1 MEGGQK
7 IDINLESPLDT
18 KSSDM
23 LVSVNDIKF
32 AHNRQRYQGHVL
44 PTSLRY
50 EQNGWAAG
58 WYVYD
63 FKVDGG
69 NILSS
74 EEYNGIKLS
83 ATRTRINN
91 TPTYIH
97 EFKIADWNEEKE
109 EYVPAETQFRTWYTL
124 YSSIRARECKEAS
137 ITDEPMTPE
146 LSFNY
151 AINGV
156 DYEGSFEY
164 NYNVKET
171 ERSFTETSNDS
182 GLVLDY
188 VDQDQDGTVHA
199 LLTNNNVTWNDTY
212 SVNVPKDILLN
223 SEGDKF
229 AEFSKVVNGTVYYN
243 IPILELDN
251 QLTYSDTWVSA
262 STDIDIDNEHL
273 SASVSYPVQ
282 FNLIVPLHKTYI
294 SFNNISWAI
303 QGNKVLFSQASQ
315 DDPLN
320 KYYISVDSITEHSYF
335 YDRGAELFNGIAEIN
350 GPDVSILSKA
360 EFDLDYN
367 VVNTVQYN
375 VANAASVYTMSNGTR
390 CTVPILNVQAPTFK
404 LPGEDKNRNVTIQ
417 VYYKYPGIY
426 QNIGVLNARNCYMA
440 VITYPYAYMGQVNEP
455 IYWGSSQSSI
465 DYTID
470 GKSIS
475 STYANPV
482 NLVSITDP
490 EVEASIKI
498 PRVAKRPISG
508 RVMRFQA
515 SISGINGVSYSGNNN
530 IALDLY
536 GINTNLIFSRY
547 SENTSWTTSVN
558 TSFTNGLTYNYTSTY
573 DTAEERYIYD
583 SYSYTDLVST
593 TPIQY
598 SYHGWVQ
605 DAKFYVTL
613 NTATVHRAIGNQVSW
628 GPTSNPI
635 GAMNVHST
643 SFGAYSTYRLQTT
656 DGKYIYSIKVLRVYV
671 RDRSLYGDTEI
682 AGYYD
687 PSVSGSY
694 IMCWF
699 YAICNNADGSGVI
712 SYRIDPIAN
721 LYFNKDKLDITL
733 TTDSNYIGIYS
744 GIKGISV
751 PFTNVQYCNDLL
763 HILSGNNSFTD
774 YKQVYACNRSLIQ
787 FRINIIGQVITY
799 TDNSTSTIYD
809 LEYTTL
815 FNTDTASSSLGVVPG
830 YVKNNSD
837 ITAMN
842 CSNNVLY
849 IKHADNVIYGYSFE
863 FTDYWIGAYSGS
875 IAITNSALFCFDIK
889 DNDTGELI
897 VDHTR
902 DIINFGS
909 CSLTVDFSSNK
920 IVNGM
925 LIYPNH
931 IDSNQFNLVSSNA
944 TKVRKV
950 GAIGNALFPVAKY
963 TSNEGSVYDNDTTD
977 YGACQGIAVFN
988 TFASSVTGLPD
999 GYYIQM
1005 LSPLGKYILPP
1016 RVEHEKLIVFAQRA
1030 FTHKIKF
1037 NIMDNSLVSTGNYSN
1052 INVFYI
1058 DDSYTDLNKIAV
1070 SPREDLYSSSN
1081 VDVES
1086 NNKFY
1091 EGGTLLRPAA
1101 ISYYDDKVHITW
1113 QASKG
1118 ASITIEDTAYD
1129 LSTSELSVKM
1139 VADLGKMLLPQYFT
1153 SGSQNPL
1160 TGDPYHITLGDD
1172 FATFRTNEVK
1182 EIQRSIN
1189 DIDKSRA
1196 YIHVNRVMP
1205 TQVVNSGLVTALVNI
1220 EVYMLMYPIIV
1231 ESTGTNHFNMSYI
1244 DSFNETPYNNEAQ
1257 HITFDKE
1264 YSSESQ
1270 LFIKQKV
1277 KITSTVDLPD
1287 LTGIVFIN
1295 NENNIAEIS
1304 DNGNI
1309 AHYDYTNNKI
1319 VDMTIQG
1326 NNVSKAEIQLV
1337 DAVDHSMYT
1346 GYTVQINQAINT
1358 DIYFKHVGIYKI
1370 DFSDFDNGETH
1381 TDIDNITYSNG
1392 VYTFNGCSLKR
1403 SNGTNITGLNF
1414 SFSFSDFE
1422 DKTKCKPKYLDYSAT
1437 DVRTSKTKYF
1447 ARVLCDN
1454 EYQLIKQQWDSTVET
1469 EDFWWL
1475 DSTHILC
1482 LTKDELI
1489 VKEKGIEYD
1498 DWAGDIW
1505 NVVSR
1510 YKRIDYITSEA
1521 DKFLCS
1527 SVKGKNAQ
1535 AYFYV
1540 LSPVSET
1547 SLQVTVYNPLD
1558 DMSSYMFTINFKHIA
1573 LGEELPVDECNDGIF
1588 TLYSYSDILST
1599 SVISDSKITAVE
1611 LGNKHWLGIQYDK
1624 NLNQWAI
1631 QLKEDGSCVRGYGC
1645 IGINGFATGGLL
1657 PKKYF
1662 NTAIT
1667 VQPIDALE
1675 AENDIDITNIK
1686 DFNKF
1691 NERIVGD
1698 ENQQWYISEKLEG
1711 IVIAVDLTKLS
1722 NQIIVPIT
1730 NKYAQVYSSPSYA
1743 KYTVHAFGLQIKQLI
1758 DLFTTEQAPLWKQ
1771 IIRYAM
1777 FPVVWFLSPYTNII
1791 NYLQQTLGQYAY
1803 VHYNTT
1809 SIGKRRSITGED
1821 QTTDNA
1827 GLTEDENKQHIDAL
1841 TMDDLSFDVQ
1851 HIAQEQSFRDNAW
1864 DNILGIFMS
1873 MVVSATDY
1881 SVASLSVNS
1890 LQNQS
1895 AVSDIG
1901 RKFSQAFS
1909 QNIGSMSVTGFNMQ
1923 STKPMLKSE
1932 VTAVKTLDMFY
1943 STSGEQR
1950 CYAGP
1955 GYVNTQ
1961 FVAQCTAQSVTSVQL
1976 EAQQTQVFILL
1987 KELSTWQAKVE
1998 LYIVDKLSEYLFKQA
2013 DQQAS
2018 GPQFGLSTAVGFIV
2032 SLVLSASAYAL
2043 IAAKL
2048 MLRLATDTVNSI
2060 LDSFFPGG
2068 IKTNITAQLS
2078 RHNYSIE
2085 GKHAYG
2091 NKSEQFFWPCIN
2103 CESKLYTDETVE
2115 AILQEK
2121 PWPLEMPQTTIGNTQ
2136 VKKIYSNQPDCT
2148 TIKPSALSSDD
2159 WKANVEYNIASCKG
2173 TQRSVA
2179 LPKDLAYVIGTETF
2193 LPTVPFKN
2201 ENIGEGEPVF
2211 TPPAVQDYVLDKNW
2225 NLMITA
2231 MGGDALWISC
2241 KDTKLFDGNYSNVV
2255 ISDIFCGI
2263 ACSHTAIEI
2272 KPNIQEE
2279 YLRPWAVSPDA
2290 IAINVTGLNCAYEE
2304 KAYHAFDGY
2313 GYRITDW
2320 LGASGMNKEHYTLQY
2335 SFQIND
2341 RFKRSNKLPPNQ
2353 FMGNFQ
2359 AIPNMSFDVKD
2370 DVFNQI
2376 QVTSEEQGLDTGVA
2390 GENKDQRRYAIPI
2403 FTEHVSTLP
2412 AIVKAHSSYK
2422 LLVIE
2427 GITSLTTG
2435 VRTSQTAYK
2444 LPVSVD
2450 FNINDQQFRMTNEYI
2465 CSVKHEKGLEQV
2477 QYLVPALG
2485 LTYLGSTPFMAYFY
2499 NQATRQFYIYQGGNT
2514 LQAIDMLER
2523 FRDIKGGYYDFITQ
2537 EVVMPCLAT
2546 FSRLDKQ
2553 VKDDDTET
2561 DNYIIPVFKH
2571 NKVSGEVTPPIT
2583 TIFKDKFRTMSI
2595 PAGLVF
2601 QGPNRCIINRFV
2613 WSEYMLEGIR
2623 NNKGRWNKVPR
2634 EEYHPFRQ
2642 YYETYKNVNERLNDT
2657 TSVVKGWTHNPFLL
2671 VTSPIGIN
2679 EQTDCK
2685 FEWEI
2690 TFAWTVEMEKI
2701 FEADEYVT
2709 VNVMAETMCPGGKMF
2724 SRPTHIFL
2732 HKELF
2737 TRSDNYGYYS
2747 FRYQSNNGSGNRER
2761 LHIWSDGYIAVSSL
2775 QLEYKIVSDKRNE
2788 ILITQEDIKG
2798 LKEM

>member
-124 YSSIRARECKEAS
+124 YSSVRARECKEAS

-182 GLVLDY
+182 GLALDY

-199 LLTNNNVTWNDTY
+199 LLTNNNVTWSDSYNI
-212 SVNVPKDILLN
+212 NVPKDILLN
-223 SEGDKF
+223 NEGDKF

-243 IPILELDN
+243 VPILELDN
-251 QLTYSDTWVSA
+251 GLTYSNTWMSA

-320 KYYISVDSITEHSYF
+320 KYYISVDNITEHSYF
-335 YDRGAELFNGIAEIN
+335 YDRGNELFNGIAEIN

-390 CTVPILNVQAPTFK
+390 CTVPILNVQTSIFK

-417 VYYKYPGIY
+417 VYYKYPGTY
-426 QNIGVLNARNCYMA
+426 QNIGVVNARTCYMA
-440 VITYPYAYMGQVNEP
+440 VLTYPFAYMGQVNEP
-455 IYWGSSQSSI
+455 IYWGTTINSI
-465 DYTID
+465 NYTID
-470 GKSIS
+470 GKAISDSYSTPVDFSSIS
-475 STYANPV
+475 A
-482 NLVSITDP
+482 
-490 EVEASIKI
+490 ASIEANIRI
-498 PRVAKRPISG
+498 PRIAKRPISG
-508 RVMRFQA
+508 RAMRFQA

-547 SENTSWTTSVN
+547 AEAGTWQQYSNINFTGTDPRSYVNNNNLISIGHDTSTMHYLGSDN
-558 TSFTNGLTYNYTSTY
+558 HIRGRSGEMSSSTY
-573 DTAEERYIYD
+573 DIDVSQNIRFVLPCSDTDYKYTRCTYVGRIDTDINTKYLFEIDMHEYNNATVGAAGILLVKKSTLD
-583 SYSYTDLVST
+583 TVDWLLDTGSYSGGR
-593 TPIQY
+593 
-598 SYHGWVQ
+598 GWV
-605 DAKFYVTL
+605 
-613 NTATVHRAIGNQVSW
+613 N
-628 GPTSNPI
+628 
-635 GAMNVHST
+635 
-643 SFGAYSTYRLQTT
+643 FGSILGT
-656 DGKYIYSIKVLRVYV
+656 DYWFIPGEIYWR
-671 RDRSLYGDTEI
+671 
-682 AGYYD
+682 
-687 PSVSGSY
+687 
-694 IMCWF
+694 
-699 YAICNNADGSGVI
+699 NNLSHI
-712 SYRIDPIAN
+712 PN
-721 LYFNKDKLDITL
+721 KLD
-733 TTDSNYIGIYS
+733 NG
-744 GIKGISV
+744 
-751 PFTNVQYCNDLL
+751 
-763 HILSGNNSFTD
+763 FTD
-774 YKQVYACNRSLIQ
+774 YSNVYLSCSNAWAGNEGYLIQ
-787 FRINIIGQVITY
+787 LTDTVDNTGGFTSKKVTTLLGFDINIS
-799 TDNSTSTIYD
+799 STGIPATQLINGNARKFAAINNILYV
-809 LEYTTL
+809 Y
-815 FNTDTASSSLGVVPG
+815 SSNG
-830 YVKNNSD
+830 
-837 ITAMN
+837 T
-842 CSNNVLY
+842 
-849 IKHADNVIYGYSFE
+849 IYGYNYE

-875 IAITNSALFCFDIK
+875 INITDSSLFCFDVK
-889 DNDTGELI
+889 DNDTGELLI
-897 VDHTR
+897 DHTR
-902 DIINFGS
+902 DVINFSS
-909 CSLTVDFSSNK
+909 CKLIVDFSSSK
-920 IVNGM
+920 IANGI

-931 IDSNQFNLVSSNA
+931 IDMNQFGLISDNMSS
-944 TKVRKV
+944 VRKV
-950 GAIGNALFPVAKY
+950 GAIGNAFFPVSKY
-963 TSNEGSVYDNDTTD
+963 TNSSDSVYATGN
-977 YGACQGIAVFN
+977 YGASQGIAVFN
-988 TFASSVTGLPD
+988 TFANSITGLSD
-999 GYYIQM
+999 GYYMQL
-1005 LSPLGKYILPP
+1005 LSPLGKYVLPP
-1016 RVEHEKLIVFAQRA
+1016 RIENEKLVVYAQRA
-1030 FTHKIKF
+1030 FTHKIHF
-1037 NIMDNSLVSTGNYSN
+1037 NMLDNYITSIGNYNSIN
-1052 INVFYI
+1052 IFYI
-1058 DDSYTDLNKIAV
+1058 DDSYTDLSKIAV
-1070 SPREDLYSSSN
+1070 DARSNLYDN
-1081 VDVES
+1081 LNNNDDIEC
-1086 NNKFY
+1086 NNKYY
-1091 EGGTLLRPAA
+1091 ESTTLLKPAA
-1101 ISYYDDKVHITW
+1101 VSYYDDKIHVTW

-1118 ASITIEDTAYD
+1118 ASITIEDTTYD

-1153 SGSQNPL
+1153 SGNQNPL

-1172 FATFRTNEVK
+1172 FTTFRTNEIK

-1205 TQVVNSGLVTALVNI
+1205 TQAVSSGLVTALVSL
-1220 EVYMLMYPIIV
+1220 EVYMLMYPV
-1231 ESTGTNHFNMSYI
+1231 VTEALGTNHFTMSYV
-1244 DSFNETPYNNEAQ
+1244 DSFNETSYNNETQ

-1277 KITSTVDLPD
+1277 KVTSTVDLLD

-1295 NENNIAEIS
+1295 NESNIAEIS
-1304 DNGNI
+1304 DNGNT

-1326 NNVSKAEIQLV
+1326 NSVSKAEIQLI

-1392 VYTFNGCSLKR
+1392 VYTFNDCSLKR
-1403 SNGTNITGLNF
+1403 SNGTNITGLDF
-1414 SFSFSDFE
+1414 SFNFSDFE

-1482 LTKDELI
+1482 LTKDELV

-1558 DMSSYMFTINFKHIA
+1558 DMSSYMFTINFKHVA

-2013 DQQAS
+2013 DQQSS
-2018 GPQFGLSTAVGFIV
+2018 GPQFGVSTAVGFIV

-2159 WKANVEYNIASCKG
+2159 WKADVEYNIASCKG

-2255 ISDIFCGI
+2255 ISDTFCGV

-2359 AIPNMSFDVKD
+2359 AVPNMSFDVKD

-2690 TFAWTVEMEKI
+2690 TFAWTIEMEKI

-2737 TRSDNYGYYS
+2737 TRTDNYGYYS
-2747 FRYQSNNGSGNRER
+2747 FRYQSNNGAGNRER
-2761 LHIWSDGYIAVSSL
+2761 LHIWSDGYIAISSL

-2788 ILITQEDIKG
+2788 ILVTQEDIKG

>member
-1 MEGGQK
+1 MESGQK

-91 TPTYIH
+91 TPTYIL
-97 EFKIADWNEEKE
+97 EFKIADWNGEKE
-109 EYVPAETQFRTWYTL
+109 EHVPAETQFRTWYTL
-124 YSSIRARECKEAS
+124 YSSVRARECREAS
-137 ITDEPMTPE
+137 ITDAPMTPE

-151 AINGV
+151 AIDNV
-156 DYEGSFEY
+156 DYEGSFVY

-171 ERSFTETSNDS
+171 ERSFTETSISS
-182 GLVLDY
+182 GLALDY

-199 LLTNNNVTWNDTY
+199 LLTNNNVTWNDSYTI
-212 SVNVPKDILLN
+212 NVPKDILLN
-223 SEGDKF
+223 NDGDIF
-229 AEFSKVVNGTVYYN
+229 AEFNKVVNGTVYYN
-243 IPILELDN
+243 IPILG
-251 QLTYSDTWVSA
+251 LTDILSYHTNHWVSDT
-262 STDIDIDNEHL
+262 TDISIN
-273 SASVSYPVQ
+273 SNVASMVYPVQ
-282 FNLIVPLHKTYI
+282 FNLIVPLNKAYI

-303 QGNKVLFSQASQ
+303 QGNKTLFSQASQ

-320 KYYISVDSITEHSYF
+320 KYYISIENITEHSFF
-335 YDRGAELFNGIAEIN
+335 YNNPGSFNGTAEIN

-360 EFDLDYN
+360 EFDLNYTISGDVSYDEY
-367 VVNTVQYN
+367 T
-375 VANAASVYTMSNGTR
+375 ALSVYTISLGTR
-390 CTVPILNVQAPTFK
+390 CTVPVLTGNISNFK
-404 LPGEDKNRNVTIQ
+404 LPGADTVRDVTVQ
-417 VYYKYPGIY
+417 VYLIYPGERIK
-426 QNIGVLNARNCYMA
+426 IGTLGQRDCYMS
-440 VITYPYAYMGQVNEP
+440 VITYPYSVMAADLWPTEP
-455 IYWGSSQSSI
+455 VFISNHATEEIS
-465 DYTID
+465 YTID
-470 GKSIS
+470 GKNIPS
-475 STYANPV
+475 SLSNPV
-482 NLVSITDP
+482 DITRVQELSKP
-490 EVEASIKI
+490 HIASRNI
-498 PRVAKRPISG
+498 VG
-508 RVMRFQA
+508 RVMTFTGKVQ
-515 SISGINGVSYSGNNN
+515 SINGTSFTNNDS
-530 IALDLY
+530 IDLQIT
-536 GINTNLIFSRY
+536 GINTNLLFQRY
-547 SENTSWTTSVN
+547 VNTDWYTDNTAQINTGGVPLTDYGVKHDGWEINNYSVN
-558 TSFTNGLTYNYTSTY
+558 EYGAIVTYSFS
-573 DTAEERYIYD
+573 
-583 SYSYTDLVST
+583 
-593 TPIQY
+593 
-598 SYHGWVQ
+598 
-605 DAKFYVTL
+605 
-613 NTATVHRAIGNQVSW
+613 IG
-628 GPTSNPI
+628 
-635 GAMNVHST
+635 
-643 SFGAYSTYRLQTT
+643 T
-656 DGKYIYSIKVLRVYV
+656 DGKIYKYYRGYPDDATYVGDAAPEKLVTSNGSNFIIIGLYNSYIPGHTGLYLKISYAYGFYLIPWSEKNTFFTIEDVQSGYVPDGTVHDYRLTFKTSQLGNSSLIKILNGADNLVYYNSLNNV
-671 RDRSLYGDTEI
+671 PNRSNTNTISYNPVVATNNGCIQTVGPLPTLIMNFRTGSSVIGIPAANANINNIEAFEYTQGFFKVHEVEGDTRLF
-682 AGYYD
+682 D
-687 PSVSGSY
+687 TSDVQT
-694 IMCWF
+694 WVTTF
-699 YAICNNADGSGVI
+699 NQD
-712 SYRIDPIAN
+712 IDIES
-721 LYFNKDKLDITL
+721 
-733 TTDSNYIGIYS
+733 DS
-744 GIKGISV
+744 
-751 PFTNVQYCNDLL
+751 PLL
-763 HILSGNNSFTD
+763 PN
-774 YKQVYACNRSLIQ
+774 
-787 FRINIIGQVITY
+787 
-799 TDNSTSTIYD
+799 
-809 LEYTTL
+809 
-815 FNTDTASSSLGVVPG
+815 
-830 YVKNNSD
+830 
-837 ITAMN
+837 
-842 CSNNVLY
+842 
-849 IKHADNVIYGYSFE
+849 
-863 FTDYWIGAYSGS
+863 
-875 IAITNSALFCFDIK
+875 FCFDIM
-889 DNDTGELI
+889 DNKTGELL
-897 VDHTR
+897 VDHAK
-902 DIINFGS
+902 DV
-909 CSLTVDFSSNK
+909 LTFSEDPSIHVYLDATHLVTGKLFFPSHMTNTDLSNYNLPNYISNIHK
-920 IVNGM
+920 IGN
-925 LIYPNH
+925 
-931 IDSNQFNLVSSNA
+931 
-944 TKVRKV
+944 
-950 GAIGNALFPVAKY
+950 IGNAFFPISKY
-963 TSNEGSVYDNDTTD
+963 IVNRGSIFSEFSTVSSQC
-977 YGACQGIAVFN
+977 GACQGIAIFN
-988 TFASSVTGLPD
+988 TFTNSIAGLPD
-999 GYYIQM
+999 GYYMQM
-1005 LSPLGKYILPP
+1005 LSPLAKYVLPP
-1016 RVEHEKLIVFAQRA
+1016 RIENEKLVVYAQRT
-1030 FTHKIKF
+1030 FTHKIQF
-1037 NIMDNSLVSTGNYSN
+1037 DVNDNSLGNSVN
-1052 INVFYI
+1052 LHYI
-1058 DDSYTDLNKIAV
+1058 DDSYTDLSKITVIPRSNIYSTENNDDIENNNK
-1070 SPREDLYSSSN
+1070 YY
-1081 VDVES
+1081 ES
-1086 NNKFY
+1086 N
-1091 EGGTLLRPAA
+1091 TLLKPAA
-1101 ISYYDDKVHITW
+1101 ISYYDDKIHVTW

-1118 ASITIEDTAYD
+1118 TSLIIEGTAYD
-1129 LSTSELSVKM
+1129 LSTSELSIKM
-1139 VADLGKMLLPQYFT
+1139 IADLGKVLLPQYFT
-1153 SGSQNPL
+1153 SGSENPL
-1160 TGDPYHITLGDD
+1160 TGEPYHITLGND
-1172 FATFRTNEVK
+1172 FTTFRTNEIK
-1182 EIQRSIN
+1182 EIQQSIN
-1189 DIDKSRA
+1189 DIDKSKA
-1196 YIHVNRVMP
+1196 YIHINSITP
-1205 TQVVNSGLVTALVNI
+1205 TQSENTGLVTARVDI
-1220 EVYMLMYPIIV
+1220 DTYMLVYPIIR
-1231 ESTGTNHFNMSYI
+1231 ENLGTTHFAMSYT
-1244 DSFNETPYNNEAQ
+1244 DSFTETDYNPAGANQ
-1257 HITFDKE
+1257 QITFDRE
-1264 YSSESQ
+1264 YSSDSQ
-1270 LFIKQKV
+1270 MFIKQKV
-1277 KITSTVDLPD
+1277 KVTSTIQLPS
-1287 LTGIVFIN
+1287 LSGISFIN
-1295 NENNIAEIS
+1295 NSNSITEIS
-1304 DNGNI
+1304 DNGNT
-1309 AHYDYTNNKI
+1309 AHYDYINNKV
-1319 VDMTIQG
+1319 VDMVIQG
-1326 NNVSKAEIQLV
+1326 NNVSKANISLL
-1337 DAVDHSMYT
+1337 DAVEYSAYT
-1346 GYTVQINQAINT
+1346 KYVVSINQAVNT

-1370 DFSDFDNGETH
+1370 DFNAFDNGETH
-1381 TDIDNITYSNG
+1381 TDISNITYSNG
-1392 VYTFNGCSLKR
+1392 EYTFNDCNLKR
-1403 SNGTNITGLNF
+1403 SNGTSITGLDF
-1414 SFSFSDFE
+1414 SFNFNDFE

-1437 DVRTSKTKYF
+1437 DVRTSETKYF

-1469 EDFWWL
+1469 ENFWWL
-1475 DSTHILC
+1475 DDTHILC

-1489 VKEKGIEYD
+1489 VKEKGTEYD
-1498 DWAGDIW
+1498 DWAGDTWEIV
-1505 NVVSR
+1505 NR
-1510 YKRIDYITSEA
+1510 YNRIEYITSEA

-1527 SVKGKNAQ
+1527 SVKGKDAK
-1535 AYFYV
+1535 AYLYI

-1558 DMSSYMFTINFKHIA
+1558 NMLSHSFTIVFKHVA
-1573 LGEELPVDECNDGIF
+1573 LGEELPLDECNNGIF

-1599 SVISDSKITAVE
+1599 SIISDSKLTAVE

-1631 QLKEDGSCVRGYGC
+1631 QLKEDGRCVRGYGC
-1645 IGINGFATGGLL
+1645 IGINGYATGGML

-1662 NTAIT
+1662 NTEMT

-1675 AENDIDITNIK
+1675 AETDIDIKNIK

-1711 IVIAVDLTKLS
+1711 IVIAVDLTDTTK
-1722 NQIIVPIT
+1722 QIVLPIT

-1771 IIRYAM
+1771 IIKYAM
-1777 FPVVWFLSPYTNII
+1777 FPVVWFLSPYTDII

-1895 AVSDIG
+1895 AISDIG

-1943 STSGEQR
+1943 STSAEQK
-1950 CYAGP
+1950 CFAGP

-1961 FVAQCTAQSVTSVQL
+1961 LVAQCTAQSVTSVQL

-1998 LYIVDKLSEYLFKQA
+1998 LYIVDKLSDYLFKQA

-2043 IAAKL
+2043 VAAKF

-2136 VKKIYSNQPDCT
+2136 IKDIYSSQPDCT
-2148 TIKPSALSSDD
+2148 TIKPDALNNDN
-2159 WKANVEYNIASCKG
+2159 WKTNVEYNIASCKG
-2173 TQRSVA
+2173 AQRSVA
-2179 LPKDLAYVIGTETF
+2179 LVNDLAYVIGTETF

-2255 ISDIFCGI
+2255 VSDTFCGI
-2263 ACSHTAIEI
+2263 ACSHTAIEV
-2272 KPNIQEE
+2272 KPNIQSE

-2335 SFQIND
+2335 SFQVND

-2359 AIPNMSFDVKD
+2359 AVPNMSFDVKD

-2376 QVTSEEQGLDTGVA
+2376 QVTSEEQGLDAGVT
-2390 GENKDQRRYAIPI
+2390 GENKDQQRYAIPI
-2403 FTEHVSTLP
+2403 FTEYVSTLP

-2422 LLVIE
+2422 LAVIE

-2444 LPVSVD
+2444 LPVSID
-2450 FNINDQQFRMTNEYI
+2450 FNINDQLFRMTNEYI

-2499 NQATRQFYIYQGGNT
+2499 NQATRQYFIYQGGNT

-2553 VKDDDTET
+2553 IRDDDTET

-2571 NKVSGEVTPPIT
+2571 NKVNGEITPPIT
-2583 TIFKDKFRTMSI
+2583 TIFKDKFRTIST

-2613 WSEYMLEGIR
+2613 WSDYMLDSIR
-2623 NNKGRWNKVPR
+2623 SNKGKWKKVPR

-2657 TSVVKGWTHNPFLL
+2657 DSVVKGWTHNPFLL
-2671 VTSPIGIN
+2671 VTSPIGVN

-2701 FEADEYVT
+2701 FEANEYVT
-2709 VNVMAETMCPGGKMF
+2709 VNVMAETMCPGGKVF

-2737 TRSDNYGYYS
+2737 TRSNNYGYYS
-2747 FRYQSNNGSGNRER
+2747 FRYQSNNGAGNRER

-2775 QLEYKIVSDKRNE
+2775 QLEYKVVTEKRNE
-2788 ILITQEDIKG
+2788 ILVTQEDIKG

>member
-23 LVSVNDIKF
+23 LVSVSDIKF

-63 FKVDGG
+63 FKIDGG

-74 EEYNGIKLS
+74 EEYNGLKLS

-109 EYVPAETQFRTWYTL
+109 EYVPAEIQFRTWYTL
-124 YSSIRARECKEAS
+124 YASVRARECKEAS

-151 AINGV
+151 AVNDV
-156 DYEGSFEY
+156 DYEGSFTY

-182 GLVLDY
+182 GLALDY
-188 VDQDQDGTVHA
+188 LDQDQDGTVHA
-199 LLTNNNVTWNDTY
+199 LLTNNNVTWNDSY
-212 SVNVPKDILLN
+212 SINVPKDILLN
-223 SEGDKF
+223 NEGDKF
-229 AEFSKVVNGTVYYN
+229 AEFSKVDNGTVYYN

-251 QLTYSDTWVSA
+251 GLTYSDTWVTA
-262 STDIDIDNEHL
+262 STNIVIDNEHL

-320 KYYISVDSITEHSYF
+320 KYKMSVENITEHSFF
-335 YDRGAELFNGIAEIN
+335 YDNPDPFNGIAEIN
-350 GPDVSILSKA
+350 GPDVSIFSKA
-360 EFDLDYN
+360 EFDLSYVISGSISYN
-367 VVNTVQYN
+367 E
-375 VANAASVYTMSNGTR
+375 ANAANVYVLSAGTR
-390 CTVPILNVQAPTFK
+390 CTVPILTGTISNFRM
-404 LPGEDKNRNVTIQ
+404 PGASATSEAKDVTIQ
-417 VYYKYPGIY
+417 VYLIY
-426 QNIGVLNARNCYMA
+426 QGERIDIGLLGQRESYMA
-440 VITYPYAYMGQVNEP
+440 VITYPYSVMASDIDVSEP
-455 IYWGSSQSSI
+455 VYVSNHASESI
-465 DYTID
+465 MYTID
-470 GKSIS
+470 GKTIS
-475 STYANPV
+475 AELSNPV
-482 NLVSITDP
+482 NITQEP
-490 EVEASIKI
+490 ESLKPHIASRNI
-498 PRVAKRPISG
+498 VG
-508 RVMRFQA
+508 RTIVFTGDLLSVNGTRFL
-515 SISGINGVSYSGNNN
+515 NDN
-530 IALDLY
+530 ALHLQVC
-536 GINTNLIFSRY
+536 GINTNLIFQRY
-547 SENTSWTTSVN
+547 VHT
-558 TSFTNGLTYNYTSTY
+558 
-573 DTAEERYIYD
+573 
-583 SYSYTDLVST
+583 
-593 TPIQY
+593 
-598 SYHGWVQ
+598 GW
-605 DAKFYVTL
+605 
-613 NTATVHRAIGNQVSW
+613 
-628 GPTSNPI
+628 
-635 GAMNVHST
+635 
-643 SFGAYSTYRLQTT
+643 
-656 DGKYIYSIKVLRVYV
+656 
-671 RDRSLYGDTEI
+671 
-682 AGYYD
+682 
-687 PSVSGSY
+687 
-694 IMCWF
+694 
-699 YAICNNADGSGVI
+699 
-712 SYRIDPIAN
+712 
-721 LYFNKDKLDITL
+721 
-733 TTDSNYIGIYS
+733 
-744 GIKGISV
+744 
-751 PFTNVQYCNDLL
+751 
-763 HILSGNNSFTD
+763 
-774 YKQVYACNRSLIQ
+774 
-787 FRINIIGQVITY
+787 Y
-799 TDNSTSTIYD
+799 TDNSPGVISTGDSAFVARAHEHAGFNVKHWVTSSNINGNVLQVSHDYYVGSDGELYHYILGMDSGQPSETIIELNTVSPND
-809 LEYTTL
+809 GRTWWMQGFYT
-815 FNTDTASSSLGVVPG
+815 SYIPG
-830 YVKNNSD
+830 YTGAYLK
-837 ITAMN
+837 I
-842 CSNNVLY
+842 C
-849 IKHADNVIYGYSFE
+849 IDNVGGSNEVYYIPWDRRDE
-863 FTDYWIGAYSGS
+863 FISGS
-875 IAITNSALFCFDIK
+875 ITERSNDSDELIMYLNKNKLSDPAVIKLLNGASTAYDCNTLNNIPNSSNNGVVNFGAAISTDGNFIQTVGPNPSIIINFSNNTSNIGVPAANADIINCVMEFEYKDGLFKAHDYMGNVRIFDTTDAQTWVTTFDQDITISGNGVLLPNFCFDIM
-889 DNDTGELI
+889 DNETGELL
-897 VDHTR
+897 VDHTK
-902 DIINFGS
+902 DILTFSGNPSIHVYLDAGHLVTGKLFFPSHINQQTYS
-909 CSLTVDFSSNK
+909 QNSLSDYINNINK
-920 IVNGM
+920 AGN
-925 LIYPNH
+925 
-931 IDSNQFNLVSSNA
+931 
-944 TKVRKV
+944 
-950 GAIGNALFPVAKY
+950 IGNAFFPISKY
-963 TSNEGSVYDNDTTD
+963 ISGQGSIYGNNYPSN

-988 TFASSVTGLPD
+988 TFNNSINGLPD

-1016 RVEHEKLIVFAQRA
+1016 RIENEKLVVYAQRT
-1030 FTHKIKF
+1030 FTHKMQF
-1037 NIMDNSLVSTGNYSN
+1037 NVIDNVLTSIRNNNSTE
-1052 INVFYI
+1052 IFYI
-1058 DDSYTDLNKIAV
+1058 DDSYTNLNKLAV
-1070 SPREDLYSSSN
+1070 LPRDNLYSSN
-1081 VDVES
+1081 NNDDIEC
-1086 NNKFY
+1086 NNKYY
-1091 EGGTLLRPAA
+1091 ESATLLKPAA

-1113 QASKG
+1113 QPTKG
-1118 ASITIEDTAYD
+1118 TSLVIEGTAYD
-1129 LSTSELSVKM
+1129 LSTSELSIKM
-1139 VADLGKMLLPQYFT
+1139 VADLGKILLPQYFT
-1153 SGSQNPL
+1153 SGNQNPL

-1196 YIHVNRVMP
+1196 YIHINGVLP
-1205 TQVVNSGLVTALVNI
+1205 TQSVSSGLVTALVSL
-1220 EVYMLMYPIIV
+1220 EVYMLMYPVIT
-1231 ESTGTNHFNMSYI
+1231 ESVGNTHFTMSYV
-1244 DSFNETPYNNEAQ
+1244 DSFSETPYNNEAQ
-1257 HITFDKE
+1257 HITFDRE

-1277 KITSTVDLPD
+1277 KVTSTVSLPD
-1287 LTGIVFIN
+1287 LTGIEF
-1295 NENNIAEIS
+1295 NEDENSIAEIS
-1304 DNGNI
+1304 DDGNV

-1319 VDMTIQG
+1319 TDMTIQG
-1326 NNVSKAEIQLV
+1326 NSVAKTDIQLS
-1337 DAVDHSMYT
+1337 DITEYAAYT
-1346 GYTVQINQAINT
+1346 KYDVVINQAINT

-1370 DFSDFDNGETH
+1370 VFNDFDNGETH
-1381 TDIDNITYSNG
+1381 TNIDSITYSNG
-1392 VYTFNGCSLKR
+1392 VYTFNDCSLKR
-1403 SNGTNITGLNF
+1403 SNGTNLTGLDF
-1414 SFSFSDFE
+1414 SFKFSDFE
-1422 DKTKCKPKYLDYSAT
+1422 DKTKCKPKYLDYSST

-1447 ARVLCDN
+1447 ARILCDN

-1469 EDFWWL
+1469 ENFWWL
-1475 DSTHILC
+1475 DETHILC
-1482 LTKDELI
+1482 LTKDEFI
-1489 VKEKGIEYD
+1489 VKEKAIEYD
-1498 DWAGDIW
+1498 DWAGDKW
-1505 NVVSR
+1505 NEIKK
-1510 YKRIDYITSEA
+1510 YNRIDYLDSEA
-1521 DKFLCS
+1521 DRFLCS
-1527 SVKGKNAQ
+1527 SVKGKGAK
-1535 AYFYV
+1535 AYLYI
-1540 LSPVSET
+1540 LSPVSE
-1547 SLQVTVYNPLD
+1547 SKLEVAVYDPLD
-1558 DMSSYMFTINFKHIA
+1558 NMSSYKFTINFEHIA
-1573 LGEELPVDECNDGIF
+1573 LGEQLPLDKCESESF
-1588 TLYSYSDILST
+1588 TLYSYSDIIANSI
-1599 SVISDSKITAVE
+1599 ISDSKLSAVE
-1611 LGNKHWLGIQYDK
+1611 LGSKHWLGIQYDN
-1624 NLNQWAI
+1624 NLNQWSL
-1631 QLKEDGSCVRGYGC
+1631 QLQPQDSGKCIRGYGC
-1645 IGINGFATGGLL
+1645 IGINGYATGGML
-1657 PKKYF
+1657 PIKYF
-1662 NTAIT
+1662 NTEIT

-1675 AENDIDITNIK
+1675 AETDVDITNIG

-1711 IVIAVDLTKLS
+1711 IVIAVNLSDTTK
-1722 NQIIVPIT
+1722 QITLPIT

-1743 KYTVHAFGLQIKQLI
+1743 KYTVHAFGLQIKQLV
-1758 DLFTTEQAPLWKQ
+1758 DLFTNEQAPLWKQ
-1771 IIRYAM
+1771 IIKYAM

-1821 QTTDNA
+1821 QTVDNA
-1827 GLTEDENKQHIDAL
+1827 GLTEDESKQHIDAL

-1943 STSGEQR
+1943 STSAEQR
-1950 CYAGP
+1950 CFAGP

-2018 GPQFGLSTAVGFIV
+2018 GPQFGVSTAVGFIV

-2043 IAAKL
+2043 VAAKL

-2103 CESKLYTDETVE
+2103 CDSKLYTDETVE

-2148 TIKPSALSSDD
+2148 TIKPNALSSDD

-2211 TPPAVQDYVLDKNW
+2211 TPPAIQDYILDKNW

-2231 MGGDALWISC
+2231 YRGDAMWISC

-2255 ISDIFCGI
+2255 ISDTFCGV

-2320 LGASGMNKEHYTLQY
+2320 LGSSGMNKEHYTLQY
-2335 SFQIND
+2335 CFQVND

-2359 AIPNMSFDVKD
+2359 AVPNMALDVKD

-2376 QVTSEEQGLDTGVA
+2376 QITSEEIGMEVGTT
-2390 GENKDQRRYAIPI
+2390 GENKDQQRYAIPI

-2422 LLVIE
+2422 LAVIE

-2444 LPVSVD
+2444 LPVSID
-2450 FNINDQQFRMTNEYI
+2450 FNINDQLFRMTNEYI
-2465 CSVKHEKGLEQV
+2465 CSVKHDKGLEQV

-2499 NQATRQFYIYQGGNT
+2499 NQATRQYYIYQGGNT

-2553 VKDDDTET
+2553 VRDDDTET

-2571 NKVSGEVTPPIT
+2571 NKVGGEVTPPIT
-2583 TIFKDKFRTMSI
+2583 TIFNDKFRTMSI

-2613 WSEYMLEGIR
+2613 WSEYMLEGIK
-2623 NNKGRWNKVPR
+2623 NNKRRWIKIPR
-2634 EEYHPFRQ
+2634 EEYHPFRK

-2657 TSVVKGWTHNPFLL
+2657 DSVVKGWTHNPFLL

-2701 FEADEYVT
+2701 FETDEYVT
-2709 VNVMAETMCPGGKMF
+2709 VNVMAETMCPGGKVF

-2775 QLEYKIVSDKRNE
+2775 QLEYKIVSEKRNE
-2788 ILITQEDIKG
+2788 ILITQEDIKE